1 MIIFLGQSK
10 GSGDSKNEKKEKE
23 GLHHSPAAAP
33 PSTCTCLDINNI
45 IYIVVVV
52 KVRNR
57 ISHAL
62 SIKFKL
68 DCLLIF

>member
-33 PSTCTCLDINNI
+33 PSTIAHVWILTI
-45 IYIVVVV
+45 
-52 KVRNR
+52 
-57 ISHAL
+57 
-62 SIKFKL
+62 
-68 DCLLIF
+68 